1 MKKKIGISFTKTNFK
16 NYWDWFKASDLE
28 EDIELIELNFEKNN
42 SEDIYQCDGFVLTG
56 GVDTHPS
63 FYNGKTIYNNSPST
77 FQIERDYF
85 EEKIYRYSQLNK
97 LPVLGICRGMQ
108 LINVLEGGKLIQDL
122 DNGNER
128 HRKEESDKVH
138 SIIAERSSL
147 LHKVSG
153 SMSGRVNSAHH
164 QAIDPEGIGDNLMV
178 NAYDDDEKIIEG
190 LEFKNKAGKAFMLCV
205 QWHPERIK
213 NKEENPF
220 SENVK
225 KEFLSAIR
233 ETTMQKLLVI
243 NPATEETIT
252 ELNEDSIESLQ
263 KKMESLRM
271 AQQDWQRVSLGE
283 RIVIIKKFSELLEK
297 NSEPLA
303 AILTSEVG
311 KPLQQA
317 RNELNGAR
325 ARIKWLTENAEKYL
339 SDEVM
344 SSRNEMVERI
354 SYEPLGVIC
363 NISAWNYPYLV
374 GLNVFIPAL
383 LAGNS
388 VMYKPSEYS
397 TLTGLQIEK
406 LLKQAGIPENV
417 FQVAIGGKNVGELL
431 LDVSFDGYYFTGSYK
446 TGRYIY
452 EKLAAKMVPCQC
464 ELGGKD
470 PLYVAEDVKDIKAT
484 AVATADGAFYNNG
497 QSCCAV
503 ERIYVNEQV
512 YDKYIDEFIK
522 EVKSWKVGSP
532 VEEGVYIGPL
542 SRKEQLN
549 VLESQVAEAV
559 KKGATVLTGGQKI
572 DRKGYFFEPTV
583 VVNVKNDM
591 NIMQDESFGPLIGIM
606 KVKDDDEAVRLMKD
620 TAYGLTA
627 AVYSADQERAE
638 NILRQINAGTGYWNC
653 CDRVSAAL
661 PWSGRKHSGFGAT
674 LSHAGLRAFTKPK
687 GYHLRKQ

>member
-1 MKKKIGISFTKTNFK
+1 MNKKIGVSFTKTNFK

-220 SENVK
+220 SENLK

-233 ETTMQKLLVI
+233 KTTMQKLLVI

-661 PWSGRKHSGFGAT
+661 PWSGRKRSGFGAT